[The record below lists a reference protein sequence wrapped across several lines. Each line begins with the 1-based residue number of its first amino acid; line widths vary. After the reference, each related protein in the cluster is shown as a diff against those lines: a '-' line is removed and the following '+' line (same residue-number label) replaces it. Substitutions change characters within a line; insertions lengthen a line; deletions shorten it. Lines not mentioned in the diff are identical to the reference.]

1 MLGFVICIIKV
12 EEKMSNYIELN
23 LDSETKIF
31 LETES
36 GYVKRGNDDFFTP
49 VASNNRIIEKT
60 KDFLENSIKQIKTF
74 TGNISNSIQNLDAA
88 PDELEVEF
96 SVKFTA
102 DAGIIISSVGSET
115 GITIKLKWS
124 KLRKVE

>member
-1 MLGFVICIIKV
+1 
-12 EEKMSNYIELN
+12 MSNFIEVQ

-31 LETES
+31 LEAEA
-36 GYVKRGNDDFFTP
+36 GYVKQGNDDFFTP
-49 VASNNRIIEKT
+49 VASNNKIIEKT
-60 KDFLENSIKQIKTF
+60 KDFLENSIKQIKAF
-74 TGNISNSIQNLDAA
+74 AGNISNSIQNLDVA

-96 SVKFTA
+96 SVKFTV

-124 KLRKVE
+124 KLGKGE